1 MKKVSAILLAFLM
14 ILTLLAGCGSKTEEA
29 AAPSEPEQA
38 PVEDAAP
45 SSEPASVNTTILKE
59 ADDKMINTYTL
70 LAVNPDAPFADADGN
85 PVEDV
90 SINTAGAEALIDWLL
105 TEESLE
111 LLREKRIR
119 QCRFEFHADLSF
131 DEAVERLEKFDPEDQ
146 PFVPCEVRRYGE
158 KRICFRVFDRFFFR
172 TDERA
177 SLSVLMEGTDG
188 LGVDIL
194 AVASGSRSGLSND
207 RFSGVNLA
215 FVEELKRHMG
225 LDVPKAGIK
234 EKLRRYFKE

>member
-45 SSEPASVNTTILKE
+45 SSESASVNTTILKE

-90 SINTAGAEALIDWLL
+90 SINTACAEALID
-105 TEESLE
+105 
-111 LLREKRIR
+111 
-119 QCRFEFHADLSF
+119 
-131 DEAVERLEKFDPEDQ
+131 
-146 PFVPCEVRRYGE
+146 
-158 KRICFRVFDRFFFR
+158 
-172 TDERA
+172 
-177 SLSVLMEGTDG
+177 
-188 LGVDIL
+188 
-194 AVASGSRSGLSND
+194 
-207 RFSGVNLA
+207 
-215 FVEELKRHMG
+215 
-225 LDVPKAGIK
+225 
-234 EKLRRYFKE
+234 